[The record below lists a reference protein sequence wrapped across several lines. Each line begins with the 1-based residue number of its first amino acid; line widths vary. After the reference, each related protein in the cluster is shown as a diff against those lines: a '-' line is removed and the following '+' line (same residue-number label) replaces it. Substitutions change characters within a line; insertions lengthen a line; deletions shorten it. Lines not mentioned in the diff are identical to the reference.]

1 METGICHL
9 GKWST
14 SGLPQFRGLERMVF
28 TVPDDP
34 EGTFD
39 TRQKGGTLNVAT
51 SIVQV
56 GFNMDSESAEIGV

>member
-1 METGICHL
+1 ML
-9 GKWST
+9 
-14 SGLPQFRGLERMVF
+14 F